1 MVEIAPTAAVSRL
14 RELLA
19 RRIAILDGA
28 MGTMIQ
34 QFKFGEAE
42 YRGKE
47 FADFHRDLKGNNDL
61 LSITQPD
68 AITGIHRGYLEAGA
82 DIVCTNTFNSNSVSM
97 ADYDLVDQ
105 VRAINLA
112 GVECAKKAVAEYLAA
127 RTEATEP
134 SPPAPLP
141 SGRVRQ
147 AGEGS
152 LGPFIAGSIGPTNRT
167 ASLSPDVNNPG
178 YRAVNFDLLVATYYE
193 QAQALVDGGVDILLA
208 ETVFDTLNLKACLF
222 AIDNLFTDRRVKLP
236 VMISVTITDL
246 SGRTLSGQTLAAFL
260 ASIEHFDAVSVGI
273 NCALGPSLMRPYVEE
288 LSQLCP
294 VWTSTHPNAGLPNEF
309 GGYDETPEQMAAVLG
324 DFAANGWVNIV
335 GGCCGTTPAHIR
347 AIAEAMRG
355 RPPRR
360 PPPPRHDTVLSGLE
374 PLVIGPDSTFI
385 MIGERT
391 NVSGSRKFARLV
403 REGNLADAVSVARQQ
418 VEGGANIIDI
428 NMDEGLLDGPKVMTE
443 FLNLLAAEPDISRV
457 PVMIDSS
464 DWAVLEAGLKC
475 VQGKSVVNSI
485 SLKEGEEQ
493 FLARARLVRKYGAA
507 CVVMMFDEE
516 GQAVTV
522 EHKIHIGRRAYKLLT
537 EKAGMKPQ
545 DIIFDP
551 NILAIGTGMEEH
563 ARYAVYFI
571 EAARKIKELLPD
583 VKISG
588 GVSNVSFAFRGN
600 DAVREAFNA
609 AFLYHAIHAGLDMG
623 IVNAGQLAVYEDIE
637 PALRE
642 RVEDVIFDRRPDAT
656 ERLVSFGE
664 TLQGKAAEDDKA
676 DPVWRHGTVEERL
689 KHSLVHGI
697 VDFIDTD
704 VEEARQKYAAGL
716 DIIEGPLMAGIQVVG
731 DLFGDG
737 KMFLPQVVKSA
748 RVMKKAVAYL
758 MPFMEAEKLAA
769 SANLPSPAGR
779 GAGGEGQIQPS
790 TRGTV
795 VMATVK
801 GDVHDIGKNIVGIVL
816 GCNNYKIID
825 LGVMV
830 PCEKILQTAREQKA
844 DMIGLSGLITPS
856 LEEMA
861 HVAREMQRLGMDIPL
876 LIGGATTSPKH
887 TAVKIA
893 PAYSREVVHVKDASR
908 CAPVCEKLLSAE
920 KRPLFDAENR
930 AFQAQMVAAYQ
941 RKQELKLVSYREAV
955 EGRFQTDWAAH
966 EIPVPS
972 FLGVRTLCDYPLEQL
987 VPYIDWAQFFAA
999 WEMRGKFPEILEHP
1013 DRGPEAK
1020 KLYDD
1025 ARRLLDQIIGNR
1037 WLRAAGVYA
1046 FWPAAAS
1053 GDDIILYE
1061 DDSRSEEKARLHNLR
1076 QQWLS
1081 DTRRSYFCN
1090 SDFIAPADSGRKD
1103 YLGGFAVTGGLG
1115 TDKLVARC
1123 EADYD
1128 DYSAIMA
1135 KVFADRLAEAFAER
1149 LHEIVRQDWGFGQGE
1164 NLSVAEML
1172 DEKYRGIRPA
1182 PGYPSL
1188 PDHTEKR
1195 TLFELLGAERAAGI
1209 TLTDSFMMLPA
1220 GSVSGFYFAHP
1231 GSRYFAID
1239 RITRDQVEDYARRK
1253 GWKLKETEKWLAPV
1267 LAYDPE

>member
-1 MVEIAPTAAVSRL
+1 MNEIVPIPANIRL
-14 RELLA
+14 RDLLA

-34 QFKFGEAE
+34 QRNLGEAD
-42 YRGKE
+42 YRGRQ
-47 FADFHRDLKGNNDL
+47 FADHPRDLKGCNDL
-61 LSITQPD
+61 LTITQPE
-68 AITGIHRGYLEAGA
+68 AITAIHRGYLEAGA
-82 DIVCTNTFNSNSVSM
+82 DILSTNTFNANSISM

-112 GVECAKKAVAEYLAA
+112 GVACAKKAVDEFRAA
-127 RTEATEP
+127 RSATTQPLP
-134 SPPAPLP
+134 SAPLP
-141 SGRVRQ
+141 NC
-147 AGEGS
+147 EGS
-152 LGPFIAGSIGPTNRT
+152 SGPFVAGSIGPTNRT

-178 YRAVNFDLLVATYYE
+178 YRAVYFDQLAAAYFE
-193 QAQALVDGGVDILLA
+193 QAEALVDGGADVLLV

-222 AIDNLFTDRRVKLP
+222 AIDDLFTRRRMRLP
-236 VMISVTITDL
+236 VMASVTITDR

-260 ASIEHFDAVSVGI
+260 ASIEHADLLSVGI

-294 VWTSTHPNAGLPNEF
+294 VWTSCHPNAGLPNEF
-309 GGYDETPEQMAAVLG
+309 GGYDETPAQMTAVLG
-324 DFAANGWVNIV
+324 EFAANGWVNIV
-335 GGCCGTTPAHIR
+335 GGCCGTTPAHIA
-347 AIAEAMRG
+347 AIAGCMQS

-374 PLVIGPDSTFI
+374 PLVIRPDSTFI

-391 NVSGSRKFARLV
+391 NVSGSKKFARLV
-403 REGNLADAVSVARQQ
+403 REGKLADAVSVARQQ
-418 VEGGANIIDI
+418 VEGGANIIDV
-428 NMDEGLLDGPKVMTE
+428 NMDEGLLDGPKVMSE
-443 FLNLLAAEPDISRV
+443 FLNLLAAEPDVARV

-464 DWAVLEAGLKC
+464 NWAVLEAGLKC
-475 VQGKSVVNSI
+475 VQGKSIVNSI

-493 FLARARLVRKYGAA
+493 FLTHARLVRQYGAA
-507 CVVMMFDEE
+507 CVVMMFDEV

-522 EHKIHIGRRAYKLLT
+522 EEKIRIARRAYKLLT
-537 EKAGMKPQ
+537 ERAGMKAA

-551 NILAIGTGMEEH
+551 NILAIGTGIEEH
-563 ARYAVYFI
+563 ARYGVNFL
-571 EAARKIKELLPD
+571 EATRKIKEILPD

-600 DAVREAFNA
+600 DRVREAFNA

-656 ERLVSFGE
+656 ERLVAYGA
-664 TLQGKAAEDDKA
+664 TLEGNAVEDDKA
-676 DPVWRHGTVEERL
+676 DPVWRRGTVEERL
-689 KHSLVHGI
+689 KHSLVHGV
-697 VDFIDTD
+697 VDYIDSD
-704 VEEARQKYAAGL
+704 VEEARRKYPGCL

-758 MPFMEAEKLAA
+758 MPFMEAEKKAGGGAA
-769 SANLPSPAGR
+769 SAG
-779 GAGGEGQIQPS
+779 PS
-790 TRGTV
+790 TRGTIV
-795 VMATVK
+795 LATVK

-816 GCNNYKIID
+816 GCNNYRILD

-830 PCEKILQTAREQKA
+830 PCEKILQTAREAKA

-856 LEEMA
+856 LEEMV
-861 HVAREMQRLGMDIPL
+861 HVAREMQRLGMDVPL

-893 PAYSREVVHVKDASR
+893 PAYVREVVHVKDASR
-908 CAPVCEKLLSAE
+908 CAPVCERLLSAE
-920 KRPLFDAENR
+920 KRPQFDAENR
-930 AFQAQMVAAYQ
+930 AFQAQMVASYQ
-941 RKQELKLVSYREAV
+941 RKQELKLVSYSEAV
-955 EGRFQTDWAAH
+955 EGGFHTDWASH
-966 EIPVPS
+966 DIPVPS
-972 FLGVRTLCDYPLEQL
+972 FHGVRTLPDYPLEDL

-999 WEMRGKFPEILEHP
+999 WEMRGKFPEILDHP
-1013 DRGPEAK
+1013 QRGDEAR

-1025 ARRLLDQIIGNR
+1025 ARKFLDRIIENR
-1037 WLRAAGVYA
+1037 WLRANGVHA
-1046 FWPAAAS
+1046 FWPAASA
-1053 GDDIILYE
+1053 GDDVILYE
-1061 DDSRSEEKARLHNLR
+1061 DDERRDELARLHFLR

-1081 DTRRSYFCN
+1081 EARRCYYSN
-1090 SDFIAPADSGRKD
+1090 ADFVAPADSGRKD
-1103 YLGGFAVTGGLG
+1103 YVGGFAVTGGIG
-1115 TDKLVARC
+1115 ADELVRRC
-1123 EADYD
+1123 EADHD

-1135 KVFADRLAEAFAER
+1135 KVFADRFAEAFAER
-1149 LHEIVRQDWGFGQGE
+1149 LHEIVRREWGYGRDE
-1164 NLSVAEML
+1164 NLSVADML
-1172 DEKYRGIRPA
+1172 EEKYRGIRPA

-1195 TLFELLGAERAAGI
+1195 ILFDLLGAEPSAGI
-1209 TLTDSFMMLPA
+1209 ELTESFMMLPA

-1239 RITRDQVEDYARRK
+1239 RVTRDQVEEYARRK
-1253 GWKLKETEKWLAPV
+1253 GWRLKEAEKWLAPV
-1267 LAYDPE
+1267 LAYDAD

>member
-1 MVEIAPTAAVSRL
+1 MNELAPTSAFSHL
-14 RELLA
+14 GNLLA

-34 QFKFGEAE
+34 QLRFGEAD
-42 YRGKE
+42 YRGQQ
-47 FADFHRDLKGNNDL
+47 FAAFHRDLKGCNDL
-61 LSITQPD
+61 LTITQPE
-68 AITGIHRGYLEAGA
+68 AITGIHRSYLEAGA
-82 DIVCTNTFNSNSVSM
+82 DIISTNTFNANRVSM
-97 ADYDLVDQ
+97 ADYDLTSE

-112 GVECAKKAVAEYLAA
+112 GVACARKARDDFRAA
-127 RTEATEP
+127 RAAQGEHAGQRDSEP
-134 SPPAPLP
+134 F
-141 SGRVRQ
+141 
-147 AGEGS
+147 
-152 LGPFIAGSIGPTNRT
+152 GPFIAGSIGPTNRT

-178 YRAVNFDLLVATYYE
+178 YRAVNFDLLAAAYYE
-193 QAQALVDGGVDILLA
+193 QAEALLDGGADILLA

-222 AIDNLFTDRRVKLP
+222 AIDDLLAKRRIKVP
-236 VMISVTITDL
+236 VMVSVTITDL
-246 SGRTLSGQTLAAFL
+246 SGRTLSGQTLSAFL
-260 ASIEHFDAVSVGI
+260 ASIEHADLLSVGI

-294 VWTSTHPNAGLPNEF
+294 VWTSCHPNAGLPNEF
-309 GGYDETPEQMAAVLG
+309 GGYDETPAQMAAVLG
-324 DFAANGWVNIV
+324 EFADSGWVNIV

-347 AIAEAMRG
+347 AIAEAMRE

-360 PPPPRHDTVLSGLE
+360 PPPPRRDTVLSGLE
-374 PLVIGPDSTFI
+374 PLVIRPDSTFI

-391 NVSGSRKFARLV
+391 NVSGSKKFARLV
-403 REGNLADAVSVARQQ
+403 REGNLGQAVSVARQQ
-418 VEGGANIIDI
+418 VEGGANILDV

-443 FLNLLAAEPDISRV
+443 FLNLLAAEPDVARV

-464 DWAVLEAGLKC
+464 NWAVLEAGLKC
-475 VQGKSVVNSI
+475 VQGKSIVNSI

-493 FLARARLVRKYGAA
+493 FLAHARLVRKYGAA

-522 EHKIHIGRRAYKLLT
+522 EHKIHIARRAYKLLT
-537 EKAGMKPQ
+537 EKAGMKPA

-551 NILAIGTGMEEH
+551 NILAIGTGIEEH
-563 ARYAVYFI
+563 ARYGVNFL
-571 EAARKIKELLPD
+571 EAARRIKELLPD

-600 DAVREAFNA
+600 DTVREAFNA

-637 PALRE
+637 PTLRE
-642 RVEDVIFDRRPDAT
+642 RVEDVILDRRPDAT
-656 ERLVSFGE
+656 ERLVTYGA
-664 TLQGKAAEDDKA
+664 TLQGKAAQEDKA
-676 DPVWRHGTVEERL
+676 DPAWRHASVEERL
-689 KHSLVHGI
+689 KHALVHGI
-697 VDFIDTD
+697 VDHIDTD
-704 VEEARQKYAAGL
+704 VEEARQKYAACL

-769 SANLPSPAGR
+769 GTSTAGD
-779 GAGGEGQIQPS
+779 EPS
-790 TRGTV
+790 TRGTI

-830 PCEKILQTAREQKA
+830 PCEKILQAARESKA

-856 LEEMA
+856 LEEMV
-861 HVAREMQRLGMDIPL
+861 HVAREMQRLGMDVPL

-893 PAYSREVVHVKDASR
+893 PGYAHEVVHVKDASR
-908 CAPVCEKLLSAE
+908 CGPVCEKLLSPE

-930 AFQAQMVAAYQ
+930 AFQVQMVAAYQ

-955 EGRFQTDWAAH
+955 EGRFPTDWAAH

-972 FLGVRTLCDYPLEQL
+972 FLGVRTLADYPLEEL
-987 VPYIDWAQFFAA
+987 LPYIDWAQFFAA

-1013 DRGPEAK
+1013 ERGAEAR

-1025 ARRLLDQIIGNR
+1025 ARKFLDCIVQNR
-1037 WLRAAGVYA
+1037 WLRASGVYA
-1046 FWPAAAS
+1046 FWPAASS

-1061 DDSRSEEKARLHNLR
+1061 DDTRSEEKARLHNLR

-1081 DTRRSYFCN
+1081 ETRRHYYSN
-1090 SDFIAPADSGRKD
+1090 ADFVAPVASGRKD
-1103 YLGGFAVTGGLG
+1103 YMGGFAVTGGLG
-1115 TDKLVARC
+1115 TDELVRRC
-1123 EADYD
+1123 EADND

-1149 LHEIVRQDWGFGQGE
+1149 LHEIARRDWGFGQGE
-1164 NLSVAEML
+1164 KLTIPEML
-1172 DEKYRGIRPA
+1172 AENYRGIRPA

-1195 TLFELLGAERAAGI
+1195 ILFDLLGAERSAGI
-1209 TLTDSFMMLPA
+1209 TLTESFMMLPA

-1253 GWKLKETEKWLAPV
+1253 GWKFKEAEKWLAPV

>member
-1 MVEIAPTAAVSRL
+1 MIDVALTPAFSQFRQILT
-14 RELLA
+14 

-34 QFKFGEAE
+34 QLNFGEAD
-42 YRGKE
+42 YRGTQ
-47 FADFHRDLKGNNDL
+47 FATHRRDLKGCNDL
-61 LSITQPD
+61 LAITQPD
-68 AITGIHRGYLEAGA
+68 AIIAIHRAYLEAGA
-82 DIVCTNTFNSNSVSM
+82 DIISTNTFNANSVSM

-112 GVECAKKAVAEYLAA
+112 GVACARKAVDDFRAA
-127 RTEATEP
+127 GQPENVSGTLRV
-134 SPPAPLP
+134 PPDDGTRSVPDTF
-141 SGRVRQ
+141 
-147 AGEGS
+147 
-152 LGPFIAGSIGPTNRT
+152 PFVAGSIGPTNRT
-167 ASLSPDVNNPG
+167 ASLSPDVNRPG
-178 YRAVNFDLLVATYYE
+178 YRAVNFDGLAATYYE
-193 QAQALVDGGVDILLA
+193 QAEALVDGGADLLLA

-222 AIDNLFTDRRVKLP
+222 AIDDLFTKRRIRLP
-236 VMISVTITDL
+236 VMVSVTITDR

-260 ASIEHFDAVSVGI
+260 ASIEHADLLSVGI
-273 NCALGPSLMRPYVEE
+273 NCALGPALMRPYVEE

-294 VWTSTHPNAGLPNEF
+294 TWTSCHPNAGLPNEF
-309 GGYDETPEQMAAVLG
+309 GGYDETPAQMAAVLG
-324 DFAANGWVNIV
+324 EFAENGWVNIL

-347 AIAEAMRG
+347 AIADAMRG
-355 RPPRR
+355 KPPRR
-360 PPPPRHDTVLSGLE
+360 PPLPRHDTVLSGLE
-374 PLVIGPDSTFI
+374 PLVIRPDSTFT

-391 NVSGSRKFARLV
+391 NVSGSKRFARLV
-403 REGNLADAVSVARQQ
+403 REGNLAEAVSVARQQ
-418 VEGGANIIDI
+418 VEGGANIIDV
-428 NMDEGLLDGPKVMTE
+428 NMDEGLLDGPKVMAE
-443 FLNLLAAEPDISRV
+443 FLNLLAAEPDVARV

-464 DWAVLEAGLKC
+464 NWAVLEAGLKC
-475 VQGKSVVNSI
+475 VQGKSIVNSI

-493 FLARARLVRKYGAA
+493 FLAHARLVRKYGAA

-516 GQAVTV
+516 GQAVSV
-522 EHKIHIGRRAYKLLT
+522 EDKLRIARRAYRLLT
-537 EKAGMKPQ
+537 EQAGMKPA

-551 NILAIGTGMEEH
+551 NILAIGTGIEEH
-563 ARYAVYFI
+563 ARYGLNFI
-571 EAARKIKELLPD
+571 EATRKIKELLPD

-600 DAVREAFNA
+600 DFVREAFNA

-637 PALRE
+637 PSLRE
-642 RVEDVIFDRRPDAT
+642 RVEDVIFDRRSDAT
-656 ERLVSFGE
+656 ERLVVYGA
-664 TLQGKAAEDDKA
+664 TLQGKTAEDNKA
-676 DPVWRHGTVEERL
+676 DPAWRQGAVEERL
-689 KHSLVHGI
+689 KHALVHGI
-697 VDFIDTD
+697 VDYIDVD
-704 VEEARQKYAAGL
+704 VEEARQKYTACL

-758 MPFMEAEKLAA
+758 MPFMEAEKEEKE
-769 SANLPSPAGR
+769 R
-779 GAGGEGQIQPS
+779 RGEGEKGGKGEDGSGPS
-790 TRGTV
+790 TRGTI

-816 GCNNYKIID
+816 GCNNYKIVD
-825 LGVMV
+825 MGVMV
-830 PCEKILQTAREQKA
+830 PCEKILQTARETKA

-856 LEEMA
+856 LEEMV
-861 HVAREMQRLGMDIPL
+861 HVAREMQRLGMDMPL

-893 PAYSREVVHVKDASR
+893 PAYQHEVVHVKDASR
-908 CAPVCEKLLSAE
+908 CGPVCERLLSAE
-920 KRPLFDAENR
+920 KRPQFDAENR
-930 AFQAQMVAAYQ
+930 AFQAQMAAAYQ
-941 RKQELKLVSYREAV
+941 RKQELKLVSFREAI

-972 FLGVRTLCDYPLEQL
+972 FLGVRLLADYPLEEL

-1013 DRGPEAK
+1013 ERGPEAR

-1025 ARRLLDQIIGNR
+1025 ARKFLDCIIEKR
-1037 WLRAAGVYA
+1037 WLRASGVYA
-1046 FWPAAAS
+1046 FWPAASA

-1061 DDSRSEEKARLHNLR
+1061 DDTRREEEARLHNLR
-1076 QQWLS
+1076 QQWLTE
-1081 DTRRSYFCN
+1081 TRRSYYCN
-1090 SDFIAPADSGRKD
+1090 TDFIAPAESGRKD

-1115 TDKLVARC
+1115 TDELVARC
-1123 EADYD
+1123 QADND
-1128 DYSAIMA
+1128 DYSAIMG

-1149 LHEIVRQDWGFGQGE
+1149 LHEIARRDWGFGQGE
-1164 NLSVAEML
+1164 NLTIPDML
-1172 DEKYRGIRPA
+1172 AEKYRGVRPA

-1195 TLFELLGAERAAGI
+1195 ILFDLLGAERSAGI
-1209 TLTDSFMMLPA
+1209 SLTESCMMLPA

-1253 GWKLKETEKWLAPV
+1253 GWKLKEAEKWLAPV

>member
-1 MVEIAPTAAVSRL
+1 MDDLASTPALLQL
-14 RELLA
+14 RTLLA
-19 RRIAILDGA
+19 QRIAILDGA

-34 QFKFGEAE
+34 QFNFSESD
-42 YRGKE
+42 YRGKQ
-47 FADFHRDLKGNNDL
+47 FAAFHRDLKGCNDL
-61 LSITQPD
+61 LAITQPE
-68 AITGIHRGYLEAGA
+68 AIVGIHRAYLEAGA
-82 DIVCTNTFNSNSVSM
+82 DILCTNTFNANSVSM
-97 ADYDLVDQ
+97 ADYDLVDR

-112 GVECAKKAVAEYLAA
+112 GVACA
-127 RTEATEP
+127 
-134 SPPAPLP
+134 
-141 SGRVRQ
+141 RQ
-147 AGEGS
+147 AVGEFRAS
-152 LGPFIAGSIGPTNRT
+152 RRLGPDVVGPFVAGSIGPTNRT
-167 ASLSPDVNNPG
+167 TSLSPDVNNPG
-178 YRAVNFDLLVATYYE
+178 YRAVTFDQLVATYYE
-193 QAQALVDGGVDILLA
+193 QAAALVDGGADILLA
-208 ETVFDTLNLKACLF
+208 ETVFDTLNLKACLAALDDLF
-222 AIDNLFTDRRVKLP
+222 ADRKTRWP
-236 VMISVTITDL
+236 VMVSVTITDL

-260 ASIEHFDAVSVGI
+260 ASIAHAELLSVGI

-288 LSQLCP
+288 LSLTCP
-294 VWTSTHPNAGLPNEF
+294 ALSSCHPNAGLPNEF
-309 GGYDETPEQMAAVLG
+309 GGYDETPAQMGLILG
-324 DFAANGWVNIV
+324 EFAANGWVNIV
-335 GGCCGTTPAHIR
+335 GGCCGTTPPHIQ
-347 AIAEAMRG
+347 AIADAVRDV
-355 RPPRR
+355 PPRC
-360 PPPPRHDTVLSGLE
+360 PPPASHHTTLSGLE
-374 PLVIGPDSTFI
+374 PLVIRPDSTFTI
-385 MIGERT
+385 IGERT

-403 REGNLADAVSVARQQ
+403 REGHLADAVAIARQQ

-464 DWAVLEAGLKC
+464 SWPVLEAGLKC
-475 VQGKSVVNSI
+475 VQGKSIVNSI
-485 SLKEGEEQ
+485 SLKEGEEH
-493 FLARARLVRKYGAA
+493 FLEHARLVRKYGAA

-522 EHKIHIGRRAYKLLT
+522 EDKIRIAKRAYKLLT
-537 EKAGMKPQ
+537 EKAGMKAS

-563 ARYAVYFI
+563 ARYGVHFI
-571 EAARKIKELLPD
+571 EATRKIKELLPD

-588 GVSNVSFAFRGN
+588 GVSNVSFSFRGN
-600 DAVREAFNA
+600 DTVREAFNA

-637 PALRE
+637 PTLRE

-656 ERLVSFGE
+656 ERLVIHGA
-664 TLQGKAAEDDKA
+664 TLDGKAAVEDKA
-676 DPVWRHGTVEERL
+676 DPVWRHGNVEERL

-704 VEEARQKYAAGL
+704 VEEARQKYATCL
-716 DIIEGPLMAGIQVVG
+716 EVIEQPLMAGIQVVG

-758 MPFMEAEKLAA
+758 MPFMEEEKRQSGTSGAEQ
-769 SANLPSPAGR
+769 NG
-779 GAGGEGQIQPS
+779 PS
-790 TRGTV
+790 TRGTI

-816 GCNNYKIID
+816 GCNNYKVID

-830 PCEKILQTAREQKA
+830 ACDKILQAALDNDAQI
-844 DMIGLSGLITPS
+844 IGLSGLITPS
-856 LEEMA
+856 LEEMV
-861 HVAREMQRLGMDIPL
+861 HVAREMQRRKMNVPL

-893 PAYSREVVHVKDASR
+893 PAYEHEVVHVKDASR
-908 CAPVCEKLLSAE
+908 CGPVCEKLLNPE
-920 KRPLFDAENR
+920 KRPQFDADNR
-930 AFQAQMVAAYQ
+930 VYQAEMTAAYQ
-941 RKQELKLVSYREAV
+941 RRQELKLVSYREACA
-955 EGRFQTDWAAH
+955 GRFETDWAAH
-966 EIPVPS
+966 DIPVPS
-972 FLGVRTLCDYPLEQL
+972 FLGVRTLVNYPLEDL

-999 WEMRGKFPEILEHP
+999 WEMRGKFPDILKHP
-1013 DRGPEAK
+1013 ERGAEAR

-1025 ARRLLDQIIGNR
+1025 ARKFLDEILAKKLLEAR
-1037 WLRAAGVYA
+1037 GVYA
-1046 FWPAAAS
+1046 FWPAAS
-1053 GDDIILYE
+1053 SDDDIILFE
-1061 DDSRSEEKARLHNLR
+1061 DDTRGEERARLHNLR

-1081 DTRRSYFCN
+1081 ESRTRYFCN
-1090 SDFIAPADSGRKD
+1090 ADFVTPLSSGRKD
-1103 YLGGFAVTGGLG
+1103 YVGGFAVTGGLG
-1115 TDKLVARC
+1115 CDELVARC
-1123 EADYD
+1123 EADND

-1149 LHEIVRQDWGFGQGE
+1149 LHEIVRQEWGFGKGE
-1164 NLSVAEML
+1164 NLSVDAML
-1172 DEKYRGIRPA
+1172 NEKYRGIRPA

-1195 TLFELLGAERAAGI
+1195 TLFDLLDVEKNAGI
-1209 TLTDSFMMLPA
+1209 SLTESYMMHPA
-1220 GSVSGFYFAHP
+1220 GSVSGLYFAHP

-1267 LAYDPE
+1267 LAYDPD